1 MESGKGTLITQK
13 MEPVSSTGENVERDV
28 GRATS
33 NLSLF
38 TCKCGP
44 HVPFF
49 SNVTYVLSIL
59 YRLHSS
65 TIEILHDRTDKKKE
79 SCMVLSYSLKENTIS
94 LLSWLGFLL
103 L

>member
-28 GRATS
+28 GRTTS
-33 NLSLF
+33 NLSVF
-38 TCKCGP
+38 TCKCGS

-49 SNVTYVLSIL
+49 INVTYVLSIL
-59 YRLHSS
+59 SRLRSS

-79 SCMVLSYSLKENTIS
+79 SCMVLSCSLKENTIS
-94 LLSWLGFLL
+94 LLS
-103 L
+103 